1 MNPVSK
7 NKRAKSLIA
16 LLSFVLLSAC
26 AVSKESFDCP
36 AGLGVGCK
44 SIHEVN
50 QLLNEQN
57 LGAKD
62 LSMISATDAQ
72 SLAPALET
80 SALSMPIPAH
90 LKDKDSL
97 LLQRVPERAL
107 SIWFAPFSDAE
118 GHLHEA
124 STVHVLLKPS
134 TWQIEE
140 SF

>member
-1 MNPVSK
+1 MKDVLK
-7 NKRAKSLIA
+7 KKRAKSLIS

-26 AVSKESFDCP
+26 AVSTESFDCKP
-36 AGLGVGCK
+36 GKGVGCK

-62 LSMISATDAQ
+62 SATDAQ

-80 SALSMPIPAH
+80 SAFSMPIPEH
-90 LKDKDSL
+90 LKDKDLL

-107 SIWFAPFSDAE
+107 SIWFAPFTDAE

>member
-7 NKRAKSLIA
+7 NKSAKSLGL

-26 AVSKESFDCP
+26 AVSKESFDCKP
-36 AGLGVGCK
+36 GKGVGCK

-50 QLLNEQN
+50 QMLNEQN

-72 SLAPALET
+72 SLASALET
-80 SALSMPIPAH
+80 SALSMPIPEH
-90 LKDKDSL
+90 LKDKDIL

-107 SIWFAPFSDAE
+107 SIWFAPFSDTE
-118 GHLHEA
+118 GHLHDA
-124 STVHVLLKPS
+124 STVHVILNPS

>member
-1 MNPVSK
+1 MNPVLQQSI
-7 NKRAKSLIA
+7 AKSLCS
-16 LLSFVLLSAC
+16 LLSFVFLSAC
-26 AVSKESFDCP
+26 AVSKESFDCKP
-36 AGLGVGCK
+36 GKGVGCK

-50 QLLNEQN
+50 QMLNEQ
-57 LGAKD
+57 LGIKD
-62 LSMISATDAQ
+62 LGVISATNAQ

-90 LKDKDSL
+90 LKDKDLL

-124 STVHVLLKPS
+124 STVHVVLKPS